1 MDTFKKLME
10 IRYLA
15 PVSTNKSKK
24 KTKQKKQKKNN
35 KRIKNY
41 ELKSETKL
49 GQ

>member
-24 KTKQKKQKKNN
+24 KKKQKKQKKNN
-35 KRIKNY
+35 KRIKKY

>member
-24 KTKQKKQKKNN
+24 KKKYR
-35 KRIKNY
+35 RIKNY

>member
-10 IRYLA
+10 IIYLE
-15 PVSTNKSKK
+15 PVSTNKRKK
-24 KTKQKKQKKNN
+24 KKNKKNKKKNN

>member
-24 KTKQKKQKKNN
+24 KKKKKKQKKNN
-35 KRIKNY
+35 KMIKNN